1 MLILSSVFSAFPLE
15 LSVSFSST
23 EYSVD
28 EDAGTVSVC
37 LELSDDQ
44 LTREAAFTPS
54 CNFLASVIAST
65 RYLASSQRLGG
76 GSWKDSQTSG
86 RPGPSQVRD

>member
-44 LTREAAFTPS
+44 LTREAAFTVELAAVSDTAIGELEITYLYP
-54 CNFLASVIAST
+54 FL
-65 RYLASSQRLGG
+65 
-76 GSWKDSQTSG
+76 
-86 RPGPSQVRD
+86 